1 MMEIQGDQLNS
12 MVQDW
17 PKRLCWVNFFSYKS
31 DWIFACA
38 FQLSSKTF
46 PCIFWLVCTLFL
58 RKTRTK
64 YRSMHSE
71 CNKVQQEENFLCGL
85 AVVVF
90 FLKKDQVKKMQG
102 NVLLLN
108 WNAHARIQ
116 AFLKGKKFTQKSH
129 LHQSCTKSFI
139 LVPTTTQ
146 LRRHSWLQQCWG
158 CLLTENV
165 SETPVE
171 F

>member
-1 MMEIQGDQLNS
+1 MTFSGE
-12 MVQDW
+12 
-17 PKRLCWVNFFSYKS
+17 FFSFKS
-31 DWIFACA
+31 ALIFAFRCML
-38 FQLSSKTF
+38 FNLVVKHF
-46 PCIFWLVCTLFL
+46 P
-58 RKTRTK
+58 
-64 YRSMHSE
+64 
-71 CNKVQQEENFLCGL
+71 
-85 AVVVF
+85 VF
-90 FLKKDQVKKMQG
+90 FGWFALCFWEKQGQNIEACTVNATRYNRRKIFYVFLLLLFFFKKKDQVKKMQG